1 MIIVDDVR
9 HSHFCIQM
17 KIDAVNHP
25 RHSSSP
31 QTEPVPSSE
40 AVDRRTLPATIADR
54 LREMIIEGELAA
66 DTRLNERAL
75 CDRLQVSRTPLREAF
90 RLLAADGLVRI
101 QPNRGAHVV
110 ALSEKDIRESF
121 EVMGALEALSGE
133 LACQRITDQEIAEIK
148 ALTYEMQAC
157 HARQNLS
164 SYYHVNRAI
173 HDRINGAGHNDLL
186 SQVYKNINLRLQNL
200 RFRSNLNHDK
210 WDRAMQEHL
219 EMADALASR
228 DGPRLA
234 QIMREHLRRKGEA
247 VLENLKLATD
257 GVEASEAASVPD
269 TPDIADAASEP

>member
-1 MIIVDDVR
+1 
-9 HSHFCIQM
+9 M
-17 KIDAVNHP
+17 KIDSVSLSH
-25 RHSSSP
+25 HSSSLAA
-31 QTEPVPSSE
+31 EPVQASE

-66 DTRLNERAL
+66 GARLNEREL

-90 RLLAADGLVRI
+90 RLLSADGLVRI

-133 LACQRITDQEIAEIK
+133 LACQHITDQEIAEIR
-148 ALTYEMQAC
+148 ALTFEMQAC

-173 HDRINGAGHNDLL
+173 HDRINAVGQNHLL
-186 SQVYKNINLRLQNL
+186 SQVYQNINLRLQNL
-200 RFRSNLNHDK
+200 RFRSNLNHEK
-210 WDRAMQEHL
+210 WDRAMREHL
-219 EMADALASR
+219 EMVDALASR

-234 QIMREHLRRKGEA
+234 RIMRDHLRRKGEA
-247 VLENLKLATD
+247 VLESLRLHAETSSNTHNAD
-257 GVEASEAASVPD
+257 IPD
-269 TPDIADAASEP
+269 DPGES